1 MNFVP
6 ENLLDKLNK
15 QNKSFI
21 VVYGNEPVLINSIK
35 KDLSRACKE
44 LNIEKQS
51 IEYDLNISIDE
62 MKSKFQNQS
71 LFSQKTLIEIT
82 FSNGKISTEVK
93 NFLSSISGKIDDN
106 IFIIYFINPTKE
118 FLKTAWYNKL
128 IENCITISAQE
139 PSTKEIRAAIKQR
152 AIFYKIKIDEE
163 GLEILTNM
171 SLGNLLFA
179 ENEIKKLSLI
189 FKEDPINAKDLI
201 HQLSNGSKFDGFQLL
216 ELCINGE
223 MNKALL
229 AIKYLQQEAMH
240 PIMINGIFAWFF
252 RALIKLKYASN
263 SVSNSSFQKLRIFG
277 NSQKLASEALLKL
290 NVNEV
295 ERSLRKIKEID
306 FICKGLQEGDS
317 WFELNAFCFRISR
330 IMSKK

>member
-21 VVYGNEPVLINSIK
+21 VAYGNEPVLISSIK
-35 KDLSRACKE
+35 KDLSKACKQ

-51 IEYDLNISIDE
+51 IVYDIKISVDE

-93 NFLSSISGKIDDN
+93 DFLKVISSKINDD
-106 IFIIYFINPTKE
+106 IFIIYFVNPTKE
-118 FLKTAWYNKL
+118 FLKTAWYTKL
-128 IENCITISAQE
+128 TGNCMTISAQE
-139 PSTKEIRAAIKQR
+139 PSLSEIRTAIKQR
-152 AIFYKIKIDEE
+152 AIFYKINIDEE
-163 GLEILTNM
+163 GLEILTNV

-179 ENEIKKLSLI
+179 ENEIKKLSLL
-189 FKEDPINAKDLI
+189 FKEDLIKVKDLV

-223 MNKALL
+223 TDKTLL
-229 AIKYLQQEAMH
+229 AIKNLQQEAIY

-252 RALIKLKYASN
+252 RALIKLKYSSN

-277 NSQKLASEALLKL
+277 NSQKLASKALLKL
-290 NVNEV
+290 NVNEI
-295 ERSLRKIKEID
+295 ERSLKKIKEID
-306 FICKGLQEGDS
+306 FINKGLQEGDA

-330 IMSKK
+330 TMSKK

>member
-21 VVYGNEPVLINSIK
+21 VAYGNEPVLINSIK
-35 KDLSRACKE
+35 KDLSRSCKE

-51 IEYDLNISIDE
+51 IVYDLKISIDE
-62 MKSKFQNQS
+62 MKSKFQNES

-82 FSNGKISTEVK
+82 FSNGKISTDVK
-93 NFLSSISGKIDDN
+93 KFLKSISSKINND
-106 IFIIYFINPTKE
+106 IFIIYFVNPTKE
-118 FLKTAWYNKL
+118 FLKTAWYTKF
-128 IENCITISAQE
+128 IENCMTISAQE
-139 PSTKEIRAAIKQR
+139 PSPSEIRTAIKQR
-152 AIFYKIKIDEE
+152 AIFYKINIDEE

-179 ENEIKKLSLI
+179 ENEIKKLSLL
-189 FKEDPINAKDLI
+189 FKEDLIKVKDLV

-223 MNKALL
+223 RDKTLL
-229 AIKYLQQEAMH
+229 AIKNLQQEAIY

-252 RALIKLKYASN
+252 RALIKLKYSPN

-277 NSQKLASEALLKL
+277 NSKKLASKALLKL
-290 NVNEV
+290 NVNEI
-295 ERSLRKIKEID
+295 ERSLKKIKEID
-306 FICKGLQEGDS
+306 FISKGLQEGDA

>member
-21 VVYGNEPVLINSIK
+21 VAYGNEPVLISSIK
-35 KDLSRACKE
+35 KDLSKACKQ

-51 IEYDLNISIDE
+51 IVYDIKISVDE

-71 LFSQKTLIEIT
+71 LFSQKTLFEIT

-93 NFLSSISGKIDDN
+93 NFLKSISGKIDDN

-128 IENCITISAQE
+128 IENCMTISAQE
-139 PSTKEIRAAIKQR
+139 PSAKEIRAAIKQR

-252 RALIKLKYASN
+252 RALIKLKYSSN
-263 SVSNSSFQKLRIFG
+263 LVSNSSFQKLRIFG
-277 NSQKLASEALLKL
+277 NSQKLAHKALLKL
-290 NVNEV
+290 NVSEV

-306 FICKGLQEGDS
+306 FISKGLQEGDA

-330 IMSKK
+330 IMGKK

>member
-21 VVYGNEPVLINSIK
+21 VAYGNEPVLINSIK

-51 IEYDLNISIDE
+51 IVYDLKISIDE
-62 MKSKFQNQS
+62 MKSKFQNES

-93 NFLSSISGKIDDN
+93 EFLKSISSKINND
-106 IFIIYFINPTKE
+106 IFIIYFVNPTKE
-118 FLKTAWYNKL
+118 FLKTAWYTKF
-128 IENCITISAQE
+128 IENCMTISAQE
-139 PSTKEIRAAIKQR
+139 PTTSEIRTAINHR
-152 AIFYKIKIDEE
+152 AIFYKINIDEE

-179 ENEIKKLSLI
+179 ENEIKKLSLL
-189 FKEDPINAKDLI
+189 FKEDLIKVKDLV

-223 MNKALL
+223 KDKTLL
-229 AIKYLQQEAMH
+229 AIKNLQQEAIY

-252 RALIKLKYASN
+252 RALIKLKYSPN

-277 NSQKLASEALLKL
+277 NSQKLASKALLKL
-290 NVNEV
+290 NINEI
-295 ERSLRKIKEID
+295 ERSLKKIKEID
-306 FICKGLQEGDS
+306 FISKGLQEGDA

>member
-21 VVYGNEPVLINSIK
+21 VAYGNEPVLISSIK
-35 KDLSRACKE
+35 KDLSRACKQ

-51 IEYDLNISIDE
+51 IVYDIKISVDE

-71 LFSQKTLIEIT
+71 LFSQKTLFEIT

-93 NFLSSISGKIDDN
+93 DFLKVISSKINDD
-106 IFIIYFINPTKE
+106 IFIIYFVNPTKE
-118 FLKTAWYNKL
+118 FLKTAWYTKL
-128 IENCITISAQE
+128 TGNCMTISAQE
-139 PSTKEIRAAIKQR
+139 PSLSEIRTAIKQR
-152 AIFYKIKIDEE
+152 AIFYKINIDEQ
-163 GLEILTNM
+163 GLEILTNV

-179 ENEIKKLSLI
+179 ENEIKKLSLL
-189 FKEDPINAKDLI
+189 FKEDLIKVKDLV

-223 MNKALL
+223 TDKTLL
-229 AIKYLQQEAMH
+229 AIKNLQQEAIY

-252 RALIKLKYASN
+252 RALIKLKYSSN

-277 NSQKLASEALLKL
+277 NSQKLASKALLKL
-290 NVNEV
+290 NVNEI
-295 ERSLRKIKEID
+295 ERSLKKIKEID
-306 FICKGLQEGDS
+306 FINKGLQEGDA

-330 IMSKK
+330 TMSKK

>member
-21 VVYGNEPVLINSIK
+21 VAYGNEPVLISSIK
-35 KDLSRACKE
+35 KDLSRACKQ

-51 IEYDLNISIDE
+51 IVYDIKISVDE

-71 LFSQKTLIEIT
+71 LFSQKTLFEIT

-93 NFLSSISGKIDDN
+93 DFLKMISSKINDD
-106 IFIIYFINPTKE
+106 IFIIYFVNPTKE
-118 FLKTAWYNKL
+118 FLKTAWYTKL
-128 IENCITISAQE
+128 TGNCMTISAQE
-139 PSTKEIRAAIKQR
+139 PSLSEIRTAIKQR
-152 AIFYKIKIDEE
+152 AIFYKINIDEQ
-163 GLEILTNM
+163 GLEILTNV

-179 ENEIKKLSLI
+179 ENEIKKLSLL
-189 FKEDPINAKDLI
+189 FKEDLIKVKDLV

-223 MNKALL
+223 TDKTLL
-229 AIKYLQQEAMH
+229 AIKNLQQEAIY

-252 RALIKLKYASN
+252 RALIKLKYSSN

-277 NSQKLASEALLKL
+277 NSQKLASKALLKL
-290 NVNEV
+290 NVNEI
-295 ERSLRKIKEID
+295 ERSLKKIKEID
-306 FICKGLQEGDS
+306 FINKGLQEGDA

-330 IMSKK
+330 TMSKK